1 MAITEAQRDRALEI
15 HNLWKTRMETAESD
29 ILNNMEAAAEVYE
42 YMLNL
47 EERLSALE
55 AAQATEETPT
65 EGSDTTEETPTEPST
80 DTNTETTT

>member
-15 HNLWKTRMETAESD
+15 HNLWKTRMETAETD
-29 ILNNMEAAAEVYE
+29 ILNNMDAAAEVYE
-42 YMLNL
+42 YMLSL
-47 EERLSALE
+47 EERIAVLE

-65 EGSDTTEETPTEPST
+65 EGTPTEPST

>member
-15 HNLWKTRMETAESD
+15 HNLWKTRMETAEAD
-29 ILNNMEAAAEVYE
+29 ILNSMDAAAEVYE
-42 YMLNL
+42 YMLSL

-65 EGSDTTEETPTEPST
+65 EPST

>member
-29 ILNNMEAAAEVYE
+29 ILNNMDAAAEVYE
-42 YMLNL
+42 YMLSL
-47 EERLSALE
+47 EERIAVLE

-65 EGSDTTEETPTEPST
+65 ESST
-80 DTNTETTT
+80 DTTDTGTT